1 MQSDKNY
8 NCAVMFSGARKLF
21 LAMYDWMKI
30 QMLIKHDR
38 TRDLSYLHLR
48 FFNIFLYIWKIFIFP
63 LRRPLKKIQ
72 NWKLLLLW
80 IFIFHYRSSFFYL
93 RDI

>member
-1 MQSDKNY
+1 
-8 NCAVMFSGARKLF
+8 MFSGARKLF

-30 QMLIKHDR
+30 QMLVKHDR

-48 FFNIFLYIWKIFIFP
+48 FFNIFVYIWKIFIFP
-63 LRRPLKKIQ
+63 LRRPLKKKFRIE
-72 NWKLLLLW
+72 NYYSYEFL
-80 IFIFHYRSSFFYL
+80 SSTIDLVFYL